1 MNQQINFRLIYTPAV
16 MFWEGCVLNY
26 MKMRSVTKAL
36 STDFASYSA
45 KWGLRILCFV
55 FKVYLHWISRL
66 RIIYIHQVCELSVYI
81 LHNWKTVEVSVFS
94 LISLTFVLNSFF
106 SFWNKVNRA
115 RRISRYASLL
125 LYWITPCMPGWDIY
139 IKQYIF
145 HICNVLYTTFF

>member
-45 KWGLRILCFV
+45 RSGARGESV
-55 FKVYLHWISRL
+55 FRFQSYLHWISRL
-66 RIIYIHQVCELSVYI
+66 RIIYIREVCELSVYS

-94 LISLTFVLNSFF
+94 LISLTFVLNSLFR
-106 SFWNKVNRA
+106 NKVNRA
-115 RRISRYASLL
+115 RRISRYAPLL
-125 LYWITPCMPGWDIY
+125 LYWIVSCWDIY
-139 IKQYIF
+139 IRFISDNTF
-145 HICNVLYTTFF
+145 HIIYCI